1 MKGYFLPGISIQEDH
16 REINGLLTETPR
28 LSPSKLTEIADQLI
42 SAQGRLSRKP
52 ILNIIDCIDEAARCW
67 LDSNDSIRQEA
78 ESLLPVITGASRE
91 MVHFALNDLFSNL
104 TRPVLLDLLEEELG
118 DPMVLDDFRPRRK
131 GRGRTRAFGPTLI
144 THILPGNIPGAS
156 IISLVLGLLAKSAN
170 LAKVGSGEFLLPIL
184 FAESLYKIQ
193 PDLARNLAV
202 LTWDHAAVEIT
213 EAAFQKADLA
223 IIYGND
229 ETIKEV
235 RRHLPQQTRAIFHG
249 HRLSLGVIA
258 RESIHLALAQEAA
271 SDIVL
276 YDQRGCLSPH
286 LYYVEESGHASP
298 LQFAKWLAQALY
310 FAGNKFPKGATSP
323 AEAARIQQLRRSIP
337 LKGGTVIASP
347 SGTDWTV
354 LYDPDPAFSTSP
366 LARTIWIKPIHD
378 IAALPTLL
386 EPIRSMLQGIGI
398 SIPQDRQPEVIP
410 QLAKMGACRICP
422 IGKMQRPPLTW
433 HHDGRF
439 RILNLLRFVDFEN

>member
-1 MKGYFLPGISIQEDH
+1 MKGYFLPGISIEEDH
-16 REINGLLTETPR
+16 REINGLLTDTPR
-28 LSPSKLTEIADQLI
+28 LSPAKLTEIVDHLV
-42 SAQGRLSRKP
+42 SAQAWLSREP
-52 ILNIIDCIDEAARCW
+52 ILNIIDAIDEAARRW

-78 ESLLPVITGASRE
+78 ESLLPIITGASKE

-104 TRPVLLDLLEEELG
+104 TRPALFALLEGELG
-118 DPMVLDDFRPRRK
+118 DPMVLDDFRPKRK
-131 GRGRTRAFGPTLI
+131 GIGLTRAFGPRLI

-170 LAKVGSGEFLLPIL
+170 LARVGSGEFLLPAL
-184 FAESLYKIQ
+184 FSESLHKIQ
-193 PDLARNLAV
+193 PELARNLAI

-213 EAAFQKADLA
+213 EAAFQKTDLA

-229 ETIKEV
+229 ETIKEI
-235 RRHLPQQTRAIFHG
+235 RRQIPRQTRSIFHG
-249 HRLSLGVIA
+249 HKLSLGVIA
-258 RESIHLALAQEAA
+258 RESLQLALAQEAA

-286 LYYVEESGHASP
+286 LYYVEESGRASP

-310 FAGNKFPKGATSP
+310 FASNQFPKGTTSP

-354 LYDPDPAFSTSP
+354 LYDPDPTFSASP

-398 SIPQDRQPEVIP
+398 AIPKDRQTEVIP

-422 IGKMQRPPLTW
+422 IGKMQKPPLTW

-439 RILNLLRFVDFEN
+439 RILDLLRFVDLET